1 MVEGAKAFSRPQ
13 KRTIEDPARQPLAV
27 AMSSLE
33 GEIANFDEKQR
44 HIALVDVG
52 GPARIRGLAGSG
64 KTIILAMKAA
74 HLHLNNPE
82 ALILFTFYTKSLRAT
97 IKSMITKFYG
107 HYSET
112 DPDWKRLH
120 IRHGWGGAS
129 VPGVYSDACRRLNQ
143 APLTF
148 QEANRLSSRGETP
161 FGAACN
167 QLIETGKVIAYYDHV
182 LIDEG
187 QDFPGGF
194 YRLCFHL
201 AKGERDRKSIV
212 WAYDELQDIMN
223 VKIRQPDELFG
234 RDPDGNTHV
243 DLDRSSIYLPPGATN
258 DAVLSKAYRNQR
270 DILVS
275 AHAMGFGVYGTIV
288 QMLESAVSLIP
299 IMSRHLRLR
308 AKFRCQQYIE
318 QRATKRHGVCRWY

>member
-1 MVEGAKAFSRPQ
+1 MDDENLDSKVCFSLEAVGQYLHSLTRDSLPVELVAEVRSVVEGAKAFSRPQ

-52 GPARIRGLAGSG
+52 GPARIRRLAGSG

-120 IRHGWGGAS
+120 IRH
-129 VPGVYSDACRRLNQ
+129 V
-143 APLTF
+143 F
-148 QEANRLSSRGETP
+148 
-161 FGAACN
+161 
-167 QLIETGKVIAYYDHV
+167 
-182 LIDEG
+182 
-187 QDFPGGF
+187 
-194 YRLCFHL
+194 
-201 AKGERDRKSIV
+201 
-212 WAYDELQDIMN
+212 
-223 VKIRQPDELFG
+223 
-234 RDPDGNTHV
+234 
-243 DLDRSSIYLPPGATN
+243 
-258 DAVLSKAYRNQR
+258 
-270 DILVS
+270 
-275 AHAMGFGVYGTIV
+275 
-288 QMLESAVSLIP
+288 
-299 IMSRHLRLR
+299 
-308 AKFRCQQYIE
+308 
-318 QRATKRHGVCRWY
+318 